1 MGDSNP
7 MIPAGA
13 RVGRVALSVADL
25 DRLTEFYRE
34 VVGLSIRERSE
45 RAATLGAGGTP
56 LLSLLADSD
65 AAPRA
70 PDETGLFHTAFL
82 LPSRAALGDALGRIR
97 EHWTLDGAS
106 DHLVSEALYLS
117 DPEGNGVE
125 IYRDRSQEEWPI
137 EGDRVG
143 IDTLPL
149 DLSEIAALGT
159 GSETAPVETTVGHVH
174 LEVSSLPRARAFYVE
189 CLGLR
194 VRQTYADSAL
204 FLAAGDYHH
213 HIGLNTWNGRSTP
226 ANGRGLAWFE
236 LVVSG
241 ELPTI
246 RERLTERG
254 IEAAT
259 EDDALVLTDSDG
271 ISLRL
276 RVGSS

>member
-1 MGDSNP
+1 MATLDSVC
-7 MIPAGA
+7 PAGT
-13 RVGRVALSVADL
+13 RVGRIALRVSDL
-25 DRLTEFYRE
+25 DRLVEFYRE
-34 VVGLSIRERSE
+34 VVGLSVIERSE
-45 RAATLGAGGTP
+45 RRATLGADGTP
-56 LLSLLADSD
+56 LLSLLADPD

-97 EHWTLDGAS
+97 DHWNLDGAS
-106 DHLVSEALYLS
+106 DHRVSEALYLS

-125 IYRDRSQEEWPI
+125 IYRDRPQEEWPI

-189 CLGLR
+189 GLGLN